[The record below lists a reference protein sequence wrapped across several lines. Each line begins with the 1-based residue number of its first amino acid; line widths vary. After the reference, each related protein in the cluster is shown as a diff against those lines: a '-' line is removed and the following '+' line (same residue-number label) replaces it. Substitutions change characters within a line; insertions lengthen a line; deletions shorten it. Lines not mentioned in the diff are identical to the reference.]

1 MYGWNYSRYRP
12 PNGRIPGGV
21 PYHVQVN
28 SPKPKVSC
36 GRLAAILGALAM
48 FGPFSIDT
56 IFPAFPQI
64 GGQLGAGKLA
74 MQQTI
79 SAYLLAYAAMS
90 VVHGPLSDAIGRKR
104 VILAGLAVFVLASVG
119 CALSTSMPMLLLFR
133 ALQGLSA
140 GVGLIVGR
148 AVVRDVL
155 HGDDAQRLMSQVSM
169 IFGIAPAI
177 APIIGG
183 WIVGWSR
190 WPAIFW
196 FLAVFAA
203 VLWVVAA
210 HALPET
216 HPPEARVRLRPSAL
230 LRNYLGILG
239 NRRFVRLSIA
249 GALNF
254 GALFLYIASAPA
266 FVLDLMHLTENQF
279 GWFFIPMISGMML
292 GAFVSGRAAGRMDG
306 VRLANIG
313 FACCGLAALLNV
325 GYNVLAEAPRLPWA
339 VLPMSLNAFGIALV
353 FPILT
358 LAILDMYPHQRGGAS
373 SLQAFTGLVSNA
385 LIAGVLSSMVSST
398 GLGLALTSST
408 FSVVA
413 WLVWRHEQRNQ
424 RRMRTA
430 SPAQVMGLEPADEM

>member
-1 MYGWNYSRYRP
+1 MSGP
-12 PNGRIPGGV
+12 A
-21 PYHVQVN
+21 Q
-28 SPKPKVSC
+28 KVSYV
-36 GRLAAILGALAM
+36 RLAAILGALAM

-64 GGQLGAGKLA
+64 AAQMGAGKVA

-104 VILAGLAVFVLASVG
+104 VILAGLAVFIVASVG
-119 CALSTSMPMLLLFR
+119 CALSTSMPILLLFR

-155 HGDDAQRLMSQVSM
+155 HGDDAQRLMSHVSM

-190 WPAIFW
+190 WPANLR
-196 FLAVFAA
+196 FLAALAA
-203 VLWVVAA
+203 LQLVVTAYV
-210 HALPET
+210 LPET
-216 HPPEARVRLRPSAL
+216 HAVEARVRLRPTAL

-239 NRRFVRLSIA
+239 NPRFVRLSIA

-266 FVLDLMHLTENQF
+266 FVLDLMRLDGRQF

-292 GAFVSGRAAGRMDG
+292 GAFVSGRAAGKMDG
-306 VRLANIG
+306 ARLANIG
-313 FACCGLAALLNV
+313 FACCGLSTLLNL
-325 GYNVLAEAPRLPWA
+325 GYNLLVDAPQLPWA
-339 VLPMSLNAFGIALV
+339 VLPISLNAFGIALV

-358 LAILDMYPHQRGGAS
+358 LAILDMYPQQRGGAS

-385 LIAGVLSSMVSST
+385 LIAGVLSSLVSSS
-398 GLGLALTSST
+398 GMGLAVASSA
-408 FSVVA
+408 FSIVA
-413 WLVWRHEQRNQ
+413 WLVWRHEQRDQ
-424 RRMRTA
+424 QRMRTP
-430 SPAQVMGLEPADEM
+430 SSAQVMGLEPTDEM